1 MMKKLPLLL
10 SFLVIAAAIFWQFY
24 GSMPQTIETNSEA
37 GEEFSTLA
45 AFEHVKVLGQQPHYV
60 GSSAHSFARNYIV
73 SQLMDLGLEAE
84 IQEGYSLSKEGIL
97 TKPKNILARIDGSG
111 DGKALLLLTHYDSAV
126 HSSPGASDA
135 ASGVGTILEGIRA
148 FQASGAVPVNN
159 IIIVFTDAEELG
171 LNGALLFVKEHP
183 WAKDVGLALN
193 FEARGS
199 GGSSFMLLETNNG
212 NKNLIDQ
219 FITANPEFPVTN
231 SLAYSVYKMLPND
244 TDLTVLREE
253 SGINGFNFA
262 FIDDHF
268 DYHTANDTPENL
280 DLNTL
285 AHQGSY
291 LMPLL
296 KHFSQVPLEDLNS
309 DEDVIY
315 FNLPVLNMVQYP
327 FSWTWPLLL
336 VAFLLFAGLVIYGVM
351 KKILKPLQMLK
362 GFAPLMISLILAGL
376 MSFLFWKLCLFIYPR
391 YLEMEHGFTYNGYYY
406 IATVIFFAAAVS
418 FFVYSRFRS
427 EKLSGEL
434 FVAPVFLW
442 LLICTLAAVYLEG
455 AAYFVILV
463 FFGLMQLFLLI
474 RQQQPNLLLMSL
486 LSLPSIFILMPF
498 ITSFP
503 VALGLKILFVAAIL
517 TVFLWTFLWP
527 VFRSYPLLK
536 QFGFAFLLFA
546 FFHVVLAHL
555 NSGFSSERPKPNSL
569 VYLLDSDTNSATW
582 NTYDMLE
589 DDWTDRFFGESSEE
603 AEADTFSSKY
613 NSGFTK
619 TSRAPV
625 ILLKEPQIHVEQ
637 IAADSLG
644 KQWFELKILPQRK
657 INRMELH
664 TDTITNFPDFY
675 VNGIQADS
683 LKTSDETYH
692 IFHKRWDRRLL
703 TYFAADGDDLVLT
716 FSVQGEELPEFTLYE
731 ASHDLLENDQL
742 KVPARREDM
751 MPRPFVLNDAVVI
764 KKTISLK

>member
-1 MMKKLPLLL
+1 
-10 SFLVIAAAIFWQFY
+10 
-24 GSMPQTIETNSEA
+24 
-37 GEEFSTLA
+37 
-45 AFEHVKVLGQQPHYV
+45 
-60 GSSAHSFARNYIV
+60 
-73 SQLMDLGLEAE
+73 
-84 IQEGYSLSKEGIL
+84 
-97 TKPKNILARIDGSG
+97 
-111 DGKALLLLTHYDSAV
+111 
-126 HSSPGASDA
+126 
-135 ASGVGTILEGIRA
+135 
-148 FQASGAVPVNN
+148 
-159 IIIVFTDAEELG
+159 
-171 LNGALLFVKEHP
+171 
-183 WAKDVGLALN
+183 
-193 FEARGS
+193 
-199 GGSSFMLLETNNG
+199 
-212 NKNLIDQ
+212 
-219 FITANPEFPVTN
+219 
-231 SLAYSVYKMLPND
+231 
-244 TDLTVLREE
+244 VLREE

-285 AHQGSY
+285 AHHGSY

-406 IATVIFFAAAVS
+406 IAAVIFFAAAVS

-427 EKLSGEL
+427 EKLSGEF
-434 FVAPVFLW
+434 FVAPLFLW
-442 LLICTLAAVYLEG
+442 LLICTLVAVYLEG

-463 FFGLMQLFLLI
+463 FFGLIQLFLLI

-527 VFRSYPLLK
+527 VFRSYPKLK
-536 QFGFAFLLFA
+536 QFGFVFLLFA

-555 NSGFSSERPKPNSL
+555 NSGFNSERPKPNSL
-569 VYLLDSDTNSATW
+569 VYVLDSDTNSATW
-582 NTYDMLE
+582 NTYDNLE
-589 DDWTDRFFGESSEE
+589 DEWTDRYFGESSEE

-613 NSGFTK
+613 NSG
-619 TSRAPV
+619 
-625 ILLKEPQIHVEQ
+625 
-637 IAADSLG
+637 
-644 KQWFELKILPQRK
+644 
-657 INRMELH
+657 
-664 TDTITNFPDFY
+664 
-675 VNGIQADS
+675 
-683 LKTSDETYH
+683 
-692 IFHKRWDRRLL
+692 
-703 TYFAADGDDLVLT
+703 
-716 FSVQGEELPEFTLYE
+716 
-731 ASHDLLENDQL
+731 
-742 KVPARREDM
+742 
-751 MPRPFVLNDAVVI
+751 
-764 KKTISLK
+764 

>member
-1 MMKKLPLLL
+1 L

-24 GSMPQTIETNSEA
+24 GSMPQTIETNPEA

-73 SQLMDLGLEAE
+73 SQLMYLGLEAE

-97 TKPKNILARIDGSG
+97 TKPNNILARIEGSG
-111 DGKALLLLTHYDSAV
+111 EGKALLLLTHYDSAV

-148 FQASGAVPVNN
+148 WQASGAVPVND

-171 LNGALLFVKEHP
+171 LNGALLLVKEHP

-219 FITANPEFPVTN
+219 FITANPQFPVTN

-268 DYHTANDTPENL
+268 DYHSANDTPENL

-427 EKLSGEL
+427 EKLSGEF
-434 FVAPVFLW
+434 FVAPLFLW
-442 LLICTLAAVYLEG
+442 LLISTLAAVYLEG

-463 FFGLMQLFLLI
+463 FFGLIQLFLLI

-503 VALGLKILFVAAIL
+503 VAL
-517 TVFLWTFLWP
+517 
-527 VFRSYPLLK
+527 
-536 QFGFAFLLFA
+536 
-546 FFHVVLAHL
+546 
-555 NSGFSSERPKPNSL
+555 
-569 VYLLDSDTNSATW
+569 
-582 NTYDMLE
+582 
-589 DDWTDRFFGESSEE
+589 
-603 AEADTFSSKY
+603 
-613 NSGFTK
+613 
-619 TSRAPV
+619 
-625 ILLKEPQIHVEQ
+625 
-637 IAADSLG
+637 
-644 KQWFELKILPQRK
+644 
-657 INRMELH
+657 
-664 TDTITNFPDFY
+664 
-675 VNGIQADS
+675 
-683 LKTSDETYH
+683 
-692 IFHKRWDRRLL
+692 
-703 TYFAADGDDLVLT
+703 
-716 FSVQGEELPEFTLYE
+716 
-731 ASHDLLENDQL
+731 
-742 KVPARREDM
+742 
-751 MPRPFVLNDAVVI
+751 
-764 KKTISLK
+764 